1 MKPYLSIFS
10 GLLVAGTLLH
20 AQEARTLDDSFLSS
34 LRAEAARSHPA
45 AAAAKLRAKAA
56 AQDVRGLRLW
66 NDPMVGLSFMAAERA
81 MRADEGDIVVGF
93 EQALPKPGLLA
104 ANREKAE
111 AMRRAEIETSRS
123 SSLEVGAMA
132 AKNAIELAL
141 TDEAVTLQAS
151 QIQWLTTMA
160 ENARQRAANPDSS
173 SLEALRLES
182 ELARETQILE
192 AAKRTRESVAQKLNL
207 SLGRPLE
214 SPWPALKLPAS
225 PPPVPVAASEI
236 ARIPRAN
243 PKVRALNETV
253 SAAKAETRGTER
265 ERLPEVSVGID
276 AAIYSGGDIRSST
289 LGVKMSLPWFNDSSY
304 TARTDAA
311 RIREKS
317 AVADVETLRREIAG
331 NVLSSAAEAANAA
344 AQAHAYSGDV
354 YQRTLQAT
362 QAIEASWISSKA
374 PLTDLL
380 ESNKMLFSIRLEQRR
395 FIAMEQAAL
404 EELNLLVP
412 HSY

>member
-1 MKPYLSIFS
+1 
-10 GLLVAGTLLH
+10 
-20 AQEARTLDDSFLSS
+20 
-34 LRAEAARSHPA
+34 
-45 AAAAKLRAKAA
+45 
-56 AQDVRGLRLW
+56 
-66 NDPMVGLSFMAAERA
+66 MAAERA
-81 MRADEGDIVVGF
+81 KRADEGDIVVGF

-111 AMRRAEIETSRS
+111 AMRRAEMETSRS

-141 TDEAVTLQAS
+141 TDEAVMLQAS

-173 SLEALRLES
+173 SVEALRLES
-182 ELARETQILE
+182 ELTRETQILE
-192 AAKRTRESVAQKLNL
+192 AAKRTRDSLSQKLNL

-214 SPWPALKLPAS
+214 SPWPALRLPAS
-225 PPPVPVAASEI
+225 PPPVPVATSEI
-236 ARIPRAN
+236 ARILRAN
-243 PKVRALNETV
+243 PKVRALNESV
-253 SAAKAETRGTER
+253 SAAKAETRVTEK

-276 AAIYSGGDIRSST
+276 TAIYSGGDIRSST

-331 NVLSSAAEAANAA
+331 NVLATVAEAANAA
-344 AQAHAYSGDV
+344 AQARAYSGDV
-354 YQRTLQAT
+354 HQRTLLAT
-362 QAIEASWISSKA
+362 QAIEASWISSKV

-412 HSY
+412 KSY